1 MAGSPP
7 SATPQ
12 NDFARLEPRVKYVSE
27 AAIRKQ
33 WKKLPASSHAPA
45 REAIILAKEQS
56 GSRKGETTADKAT
69 DDFVKDVANRLL
81 ERLPRIPF
89 PPGTDERYFDYEAIL
104 DRASKLE
111 EQFTSNT
118 HSANLLRAQIAKE
131 EELLR
136 QDEQEVTRLEQGLKD
151 NELIRKEQARSLHP
165 IARTLGESSS
175 GVDLTAQTSGIK
187 SDIHLSE
194 LFQDEDLQP
203 VLIQLLSHLDS
214 IDENTEHIR
223 EVKRMIDATTT
234 NLDVLEAV
242 HVHIPSAT

>member
-1 MAGSPP
+1 M
-7 SATPQ
+7 
-12 NDFARLEPRVKYVSE
+12 
-27 AAIRKQ
+27 
-33 WKKLPASSHAPA
+33 
-45 REAIILAKEQS
+45 
-56 GSRKGETTADKAT
+56 
-69 DDFVKDVANRLL
+69 
-81 ERLPRIPF
+81 
-89 PPGTDERYFDYEAIL
+89 
-104 DRASKLE
+104 
-111 EQFTSNT
+111 
-118 HSANLLRAQIAKE
+118 RAQIAKE

-151 NELIRKEQARSLHP
+151 NELLRKEQARSLHP

-175 GVDLTAQTSGIK
+175 GVDLTGQTSGIK
-187 SDIHLSE
+187 SGIHLSE